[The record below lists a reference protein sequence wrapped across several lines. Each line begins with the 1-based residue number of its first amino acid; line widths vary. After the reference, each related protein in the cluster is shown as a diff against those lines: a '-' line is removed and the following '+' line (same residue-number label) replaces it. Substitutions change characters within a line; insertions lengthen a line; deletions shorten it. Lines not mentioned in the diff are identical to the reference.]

1 MQNFQD
7 TFETRKRSSISV
19 LSICMTVPLRSILYI
34 LFLILTE
41 FPQVISFI
49 NEKKLSDDS
58 TFMKVLIILEA
69 SRIFTKA
76 RINKHGEV

>member
-7 TFETRKRSSISV
+7 ASETRKRSSISV
-19 LSICMTVPLRSILYI
+19 FSICMTVPLRSILYI

-41 FPQVISFI
+41 FPQVI
-49 NEKKLSDDS
+49 NEKKLRDDS

-69 SRIFTKA
+69 SHIFTKA